1 MPPFTHL
8 HVHTQYSMLDGAIRI
23 GDLIDKTKEYGM
35 NAVAVTDHG
44 AMYGALEFYTKAK
57 KAGIR
62 PIIGCEL
69 YIAETDHLI
78 HDKTA
83 GHNFHLVLLA
93 MDETGYRNLMKLASI
108 AQTEGFYYKPR
119 ISRRLLADHNEGL
132 IALSACLHG
141 EVPWLINHSGMDA
154 ARQKA
159 LELRQLFGDRL
170 YFEVQE
176 NGIPEQR
183 KVNTGLQELGND
195 LGIKLVATND
205 CHYLNQDEAYAH
217 EVLLCIQTS
226 KVISDPGRFKFS
238 TDELYFKPPEVMA
251 RQFSWCP
258 EALNNTMEV
267 AERCDLKL
275 KFGEHHFPIFP
286 VPESESLESLFEH
299 ACRDG
304 LANRLALLRELQEV
318 SPELEQQYRE
328 RLEMEIKVIQKMG
341 FAGYFL
347 IVADF
352 INWAK
357 SQGIPVGP
365 GRGSGAGSLAA
376 YCMAIT
382 DIDPIPYGLLFERFL
397 NVERVSMPDFDV
409 DFCKDRRDEVIDY
422 VRQKYGGAA
431 HVAQIVAYGSMKA
444 RAVLRDVGRVL
455 EIPLPQVDRIAK
467 LVPEELKITLKKAI
481 NQEPRLREEMKQE
494 EIQKLLKVAQTLE
507 GLSRHKSTHAAGVVI
522 SPKPMVEYLPVCIG
536 PDKEIITQYDMKYTE
551 MTGLIKFDFLGLK
564 TLTVIDRALKL
575 IKQDIGI
582 EVALNKIPTDD
593 PKTYDLLCAGS
604 SLGVFQLESDG
615 MRELLIK
622 MAPEQFTDLIAL
634 VALYRPGPLD
644 SGMVDQFVETK
655 HGRMPAEYPLPQIKE
670 VLKETYGV
678 IVYQEQVMKISN
690 ILASYSLG
698 DADILR
704 RAMGKKIPEVM
715 ETERGKF
722 MAGAKVNGIPEERAA
737 YVFDLMAKF
746 AGYGFNKC
754 VVGSTQ
760 ILDAETG
767 ERLTVEELYQKPR
780 SFTVHALGEDCKL
793 RPRRVLD
800 IVENGLKPV
809 FELRTGQ
816 GRRITATGNHPFR
829 TLDGWTLLEDL
840 KPGDLIATPRRLMV
854 PGGRCWPRHELIVL
868 AGLLA
873 EGNVCPPSSLYF
885 FGNEE
890 VLVRD
895 FAEAAAQFPE
905 SKVRIYQRKD
915 GRFEVCVNT
924 GRDMR
929 FRKGERPWNA
939 ESDAP
944 PVRSGAGHWAEQLG
958 ILGKK
963 ATEKAIPPEVFLLC
977 DADIEL
983 FLGRLWAGDG
993 FIANKDQ
1000 FTPYYATSSPILAR
1014 DVQTLLLRL
1023 GIPSGVHEKQFRYRG
1038 GLRTGYTVHLV
1049 GEGSAETF
1057 LTRVVPHAL
1066 GREKQEELLCRHIEG
1081 SRRGLTSKDT
1091 IPAEVR
1097 VWVDEERRRAGLTW
1111 RELEQ
1116 RSGVCM
1122 KAFMG
1127 NGSAGKRGFR
1137 RATLARLAD
1146 FFASS
1151 RLAALAESDIFW
1163 DCVVA
1168 IEPRGEQQT
1177 FDLTV
1182 EEDHNFVADG
1192 IIVHNSHSAAYALV
1206 AYHTAYLKAHYPAQF
1221 LAALL
1226 SCDVD
1231 NTDKVVKYINE
1242 CRQLNIEVLPPDI
1255 NESYHDFTVIKDRIR
1270 FGLAAVKGVGGAA
1283 LDSVI
1288 EERRKSG
1295 LYTSLA
1301 DFCGRID
1308 SSRVN
1313 RKVLESL
1320 IKAGAFDSMKAKRA
1334 QLMDVLDKTLEQA
1347 KTVQRDRMSGQMSLF
1362 ALASSPQNGGST
1374 TGPEIKLPEIEEW
1387 PPLTKLAYEK
1397 ETVGFFL
1404 TGHPLDGEIDHI
1416 RMIADSDIEA
1426 MENWRD
1432 GQLIRVGG
1440 LVQSYKEHKSKK
1452 GDLMAFT
1459 VFEDMTAS
1467 VEVIVFPDTFAQCS
1481 ILLGSAQPLI
1491 VQGTVQQGERGA
1503 KIIAD
1508 SILPLNEAMEKF
1520 SEKAVIKIQ
1529 AARTSRQSL
1538 TELKDLLYQFHG
1550 TVPVKLTLHFD
1561 GRGEADIEPHPDLKI
1576 RPCSDFCKRLTASL
1590 GPRCLDIQRQKP
1602 EPRKRKSE
1610 GGGYAGRGN
1619 G

>member
-1 MPPFTHL
+1 MSQPFTHL

-23 GDLIDKTKEYGM
+23 GDLIEKTKEYGM

-78 HDKTA
+78 HDKSA

-93 MDETGYRNLMKLASI
+93 MNEDGYRNLMKLASV
-108 AQTEGFYYKPR
+108 AQTAGFYYKPR
-119 ISRRLLADHNEGL
+119 IDRKLLASHHEGL

-141 EVPWLINHSGMDA
+141 EVPWLISHSGMDA
-154 ARQKA
+154 AREKA

-176 NGIPEQR
+176 NGIPEQT

-205 CHYLNQDEAYAH
+205 CHYLNKDEAYAH

-251 RQFSWCP
+251 RQFSWCQ
-258 EALNNTMEV
+258 EALSNTMEV

-275 KFGEHHFPIFP
+275 KFGENHFPIFP
-286 VPESESLESLFEH
+286 VPAGESLESLFEH

-304 LANRLALLRELQEV
+304 LEQRLALLRELQEV
-318 SPELEQQYRE
+318 SPELEAQYRE

-341 FAGYFL
+341 FSGYFL

-357 SQGIPVGP
+357 SKGIPVGP

-422 VRQKYGGAA
+422 VRQRYGGDA

-481 NQEPRLREEMKQE
+481 EQEPRLRDAMREES
-494 EIQKLLKVAQTLE
+494 IQKLLKVAQTLE
-507 GLSRHKSTHAAGVVI
+507 GLARHKSTHAAGVVI

-536 PDKEIITQYDMKYTE
+536 PDKEILTQYDMKYTE

-575 IKQDIGI
+575 IKQDIGL
-582 EVALNKIPTDD
+582 EVELNKIPTDD
-593 PKTYDLLCAGS
+593 QKTYDLLCKGS

-655 HGRMPAEYPLPQIKE
+655 HGRRPAEYPLPQIKE
-670 VLKETYGV
+670 VLRETYGV

-704 RAMGKKIPEVM
+704 RAMGKKIPEEM
-715 ETERGKF
+715 EKERGKF

-746 AGYGFNKC
+746 AGYGFNK
-754 VVGSTQ
+754 
-760 ILDAETG
+760 
-767 ERLTVEELYQKPR
+767 
-780 SFTVHALGEDCKL
+780 
-793 RPRRVLD
+793 
-800 IVENGLKPV
+800 
-809 FELRTGQ
+809 
-816 GRRITATGNHPFR
+816 
-829 TLDGWTLLEDL
+829 
-840 KPGDLIATPRRLMV
+840 
-854 PGGRCWPRHELIVL
+854 
-868 AGLLA
+868 
-873 EGNVCPPSSLYF
+873 
-885 FGNEE
+885 
-890 VLVRD
+890 
-895 FAEAAAQFPE
+895 
-905 SKVRIYQRKD
+905 
-915 GRFEVCVNT
+915 
-924 GRDMR
+924 
-929 FRKGERPWNA
+929 
-939 ESDAP
+939 
-944 PVRSGAGHWAEQLG
+944 
-958 ILGKK
+958 
-963 ATEKAIPPEVFLLC
+963 
-977 DADIEL
+977 
-983 FLGRLWAGDG
+983 
-993 FIANKDQ
+993 
-1000 FTPYYATSSPILAR
+1000 
-1014 DVQTLLLRL
+1014 
-1023 GIPSGVHEKQFRYRG
+1023 
-1038 GLRTGYTVHLV
+1038 
-1049 GEGSAETF
+1049 
-1057 LTRVVPHAL
+1057 
-1066 GREKQEELLCRHIEG
+1066 
-1081 SRRGLTSKDT
+1081 
-1091 IPAEVR
+1091 
-1097 VWVDEERRRAGLTW
+1097 
-1111 RELEQ
+1111 
-1116 RSGVCM
+1116 
-1122 KAFMG
+1122 
-1127 NGSAGKRGFR
+1127 
-1137 RATLARLAD
+1137 
-1146 FFASS
+1146 
-1151 RLAALAESDIFW
+1151 
-1163 DCVVA
+1163 
-1168 IEPRGEQQT
+1168 
-1177 FDLTV
+1177 
-1182 EEDHNFVADG
+1182 
-1192 IIVHNSHSAAYALV
+1192 SHSAAYALV

-1231 NTDKVVKYINE
+1231 NTDKVVRYINE
-1242 CRQLNIEVLPPDI
+1242 CRQMSIEVLPPDI

-1288 EERRKSG
+1288 EERRKAP
-1295 LYTSLA
+1295 YTSLA
-1301 DFCGRID
+1301 DFCGRVD

-1313 RKVLESL
+1313 RKVLENL
-1320 IKAGAFDSMKAKRA
+1320 IKAGAFDSMRAKRA
-1334 QLMDVLDKTLEQA
+1334 QLMEVLDTTIEQA

-1362 ALASSPQNGGST
+1362 AVGKKSGSSPAAEVKMPDIAEWQ
-1374 TGPEIKLPEIEEW
+1374 PLVKLGF
-1387 PPLTKLAYEK
+1387 EK

-1404 TGHPLDGEIDHI
+1404 TGHPLDGAIEHI
-1416 RMIADSDIEA
+1416 RMISDSDLEA
-1426 MENWRD
+1426 QENWRD
-1432 GQLIRVGG
+1432 GQVVRVGG
-1440 LVQSYKEHKSKK
+1440 LIQRFKEHRSKK
-1452 GDLMAFT
+1452 GDRMAFT
-1459 VFEDMTAS
+1459 VLEDMSAS
-1467 VEVIVFPDTFAQCS
+1467 VEVVVFPEVFARCS
-1481 ILLGSAQPLI
+1481 HLLGNDQPLI
-1491 VQGTVQQGERGA
+1491 VQGTVQVSERGA
-1503 KIIAD
+1503 NIIAD
-1508 SILPLNEAMEKF
+1508 NILLLTQAMEEF
-1520 SEKAVIKIQ
+1520 IAKATIKIQ
-1529 AARTSRQSL
+1529 AARTSRQQL
-1538 TELKDLLYQFHG
+1538 LELKDLLYQFHG
-1550 TVPVKLTLHFD
+1550 PVPVKITLHFD
-1561 GRGEADIEPHPDLKI
+1561 GRGEVDIEPHSDLKV
-1576 RPCSDFCKRLTASL
+1576 RLCPDFCQQVKESFGQKCLKVEKRKAEA
-1590 GPRCLDIQRQKP
+1590 RQ
-1602 EPRKRKSE
+1602 RKSE
-1610 GGGYAGRGN
+1610 GRER
-1619 G
+1619 